1 MRQYSSF
8 FIAIFKV
15 EIRKPK
21 KNERKVLTITPN
33 HGNISKLSRATAAQ
47 PSGLKKNQ
55 KVLDKLALA

>member
-15 EIRKPK
+15 KIRKPK

-33 HGNISKLSRATAAQ
+33 HGNISKLSRTTAAHL
-47 PSGLKKNQ
+47 SGLKKNQ
-55 KVLDKLALA
+55 KSA

>member
-15 EIRKPK
+15 KIRKPK

-33 HGNISKLSRATAAQ
+33 HGNIAKLSRTTAAQ
-47 PSGLKKNQ
+47 SSGLKKNQ
-55 KVLDKLALA
+55 KSA

>member
-33 HGNISKLSRATAAQ
+33 HGNISKLSRTTAAQ

-55 KVLDKLALA
+55 KSA